1 MSEINVPSVTI
12 PQMHDA
18 LTTLSA
24 AYPVTSSGAQS

>member
-18 LTTLSA
+18 ERT
-24 AYPVTSSGAQS
+24 PVLPMTPSLQYVR

>member
-18 LTTLSA
+18 LTTLSDSDS
-24 AYPVTSSGAQS
+24 VEE